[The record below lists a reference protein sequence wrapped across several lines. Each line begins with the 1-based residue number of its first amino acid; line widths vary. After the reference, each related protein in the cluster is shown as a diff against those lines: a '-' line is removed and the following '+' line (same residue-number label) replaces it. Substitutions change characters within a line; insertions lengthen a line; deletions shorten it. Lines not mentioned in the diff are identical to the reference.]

1 MFRRKI
7 AFSDDRMRYCPGRV
21 LAVLL
26 LLFLVAPAIP
36 AGASETVPSKIRDV
50 MLFTDQALVTR
61 EASLRVKPGL
71 HELLLDV
78 EAFQVDGDS
87 VTARVFGDGEI
98 LGVQFREVPLREAAQ
113 ENIRALEQKLRSL
126 RQAERRLNDDKE
138 VLAKKEQFLKS
149 VVSFSEGQV
158 PKDIKTSFPKTEDLD
173 KTVRFLGTNFDAV
186 ARDRRVLDEKI
197 EDVRKDIRVAEK
209 ELQAL
214 RRPSG
219 EAKKI
224 IEVTFRAVRE
234 QRIRV
239 EASYLVRQAAWGA
252 LYRASV
258 PASMDGVD
266 LSLFSRIRQKSGEDW
281 DKVALSLSNVV
292 PLKGVDLPEAA
303 PWILSLPRPAP
314 KAYKRAERYDMNRAK
329 VATAAPAP
337 MAEALAGAVEDE
349 APVREAAFVSAAREA
364 GALSFEY
371 RIPQAV
377 SIESRDKETVLP
389 LTTKRL
395 KGDFFLYTVPKVNSL
410 AFLVCR
416 TASDAE
422 LLSGPLNVYFSGRYV
437 GKTTLAEKRPG
448 KEFYLNLGADREVKV
463 QRVKSRDKLKETLF
477 GMERNTAVRELSY
490 TLTVENLK
498 DKPVTVRILDAVP
511 VSRTD
516 RIQVKDLKLD
526 PQPKEKDVHGQEG
539 IYLWEV
545 KLKPNEKRDIGISFE
560 VSYPKDSPP
569 VGL

>member
-7 AFSDDRMRYCPGRV
+7 ALSGNRMRHCPGRA

-26 LLFLVAPAIP
+26 LLFLAAPAIP

-61 EASLRVKPGL
+61 EASIRVKPGL

-113 ENIRALEQKLRSL
+113 ENIRTLEQKLKSL
-126 RQAERRLNDDKE
+126 RRTERRLNDDRE

-186 ARDRRVLDEKI
+186 ARDRRALDEKI
-197 EDVRKDIRVAEK
+197 EDVRKDIAVAEK

-219 EAKKI
+219 EAKKV
-224 IEVTFRAVRE
+224 IEVTFRAARE
-234 QRIRV
+234 HRIRV

-266 LSLFSRIRQKSGEDW
+266 LSLFSRIRQKTGEDW

-303 PWILSLPRPAP
+303 PWILSMPRPAP
-314 KAYKRAERYDMNRAK
+314 MAYRKAERNGMSRAK
-329 VATAAPAP
+329 ATMAAPAP

-349 APVREAAFVSAAREA
+349 APAREAAFVSAAREA

-377 SIESRDKETVLP
+377 SIESRDKETILP
-389 LTTKRL
+389 LTAKRL

-448 KEFYLNLGADREVKV
+448 REFYLNLGADREVKV
-463 QRVKSRDKLKETLF
+463 QRVKSRDRLKETLF

-526 PQPKEKDVHGQEG
+526 PQPKEKDVQGQEG
-539 IYLWEV
+539 VYLWEV
-545 KLKPNEKRDIGISFE
+545 ALKPGEKRDVGISFD
-560 VSYPKDSPP
+560 VSYPKDTPP

>member
-371 RIPQAV
+371 RTPQAV

-516 RIQVKDLKLD
+516 RIQV
-526 PQPKEKDVHGQEG
+526 
-539 IYLWEV
+539 
-545 KLKPNEKRDIGISFE
+545 
-560 VSYPKDSPP
+560 
-569 VGL
+569 

>member
-1 MFRRKI
+1 MSLNKFMIRGDRGRR
-7 AFSDDRMRYCPGRV
+7 CLGRF
-21 LAVLL
+21 LALLL
-26 LLFLVAPAIP
+26 LLFLAVPVIP

-50 MLFTDQALVTR
+50 TLFTDQALVTR

-87 VTARVFGDGEI
+87 VTAKVFGEGEI
-98 LGVQFREVPLREAAQ
+98 LGVQFREVPLREAPQ

-126 RQAERRLNDDKE
+126 RQTERRLNDDKE

-149 VVSFSEGQV
+149 VVAFSEGQV

-173 KTVRFLGTNFDAV
+173 KAVRFLGTNFDAV
-186 ARDRRVLDEKI
+186 ARDRRALDEKV

-219 EAKKI
+219 EAKKV
-224 IEVTFRAVRE
+224 IEVTFHAVRE
-234 QRIRV
+234 QRIRI
-239 EASYLVRQAAWGA
+239 EASYLVRQATWGP

-258 PASMDGVD
+258 PLALDGVD
-266 LSLFSRIRQKSGEDW
+266 LSLFSRIRQKTGEDW
-281 DKVALSLSNVV
+281 ENVALSLSNVI

-303 PWILSLPRPAP
+303 PWVLELPRPAP
-314 KAYKRAERYDMNRAK
+314 RAALKRAQHYEMDRA
-329 VATAAPAP
+329 VGMAAAAPVP
-337 MAEALAGAVEDE
+337 EALNKAEEEE
-349 APVREAAFVSAAREA
+349 APAREAAFVSAGREA
-364 GALSFEY
+364 SALSFEY
-371 RIPQAV
+371 RIPQAA

-389 LTTKRL
+389 LLTKRL
-395 KGDFFLYTVPKVNSL
+395 KGEFFLYAVPKVSNL

-422 LLSGPLNVYFSGRYV
+422 LLSGPLNVYFAGRYV
-437 GKTTLAEKRPG
+437 GKTTLREKRPG
-448 KEFYLNLGADREVKV
+448 KDFDLNLGADRGVKI
-463 QRVKSRDKLKETLF
+463 QRVKSRDKVKETLF
-477 GMERNTAVRELSY
+477 GMDRNTVVRELSY

-498 DKPVTVRILDAVP
+498 DKAVNVKILDSVP

-516 RIQVKDLKLD
+516 RIQVRDLKLD
-526 PQPKEKDVHGQEG
+526 PQPKEKDVQGQEG
-539 IYLWEV
+539 VHLWEAV
-545 KLKPNEKRDIGISFE
+545 LKPGEKRDIGISFE
-560 VSYPKDSPP
+560 VAYPKDLPP